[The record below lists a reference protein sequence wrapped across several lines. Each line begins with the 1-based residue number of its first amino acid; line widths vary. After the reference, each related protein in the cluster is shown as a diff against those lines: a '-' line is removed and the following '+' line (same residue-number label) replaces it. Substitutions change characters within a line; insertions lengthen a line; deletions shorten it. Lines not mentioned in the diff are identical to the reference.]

1 MTTERMRTTITVS
14 PEVHEIFS
22 RMAEAGGMSLARCI
36 GDWLEDTSEGAALI
50 AQKMQEARRAPRV
63 VMREIHAMA
72 LGLVD
77 EAAAAIEEVRRRSAA
92 GAGGQPAAGA
102 GRRSPPVSNTGG
114 KSPNRGAR
122 GGKRP

>member
-1 MTTERMRTTITVS
+1 MTTERIRTTITVS
-14 PEVHEIFS
+14 PEVHDIFS

-63 VMREIHAMA
+63 VMREMHAMA

-77 EAAAAIEEVRRRSAA
+77 EAAAAIEEVRRRSAPA
-92 GAGGQPAAGA
+92 AGGQPAAGS